1 MLHVVGWQPRWPG
14 QMTSTVSSLSR
25 LCFSFLAL
33 SLHSC
38 FLLFFNL
45 FRSHSLIDCLY
56 KYLVD
61 PPSFVVVPLTPS
73 PPIPKDSFQL

>member
-1 MLHVVGWQPRWPG
+1 
-14 QMTSTVSSLSR
+14 MTSTVSSLSQLLLLLLPPCMVIFLSYL
-25 LCFSFLAL
+25 LCSILI
-33 SLHSC
+33 
-38 FLLFFNL
+38 
-45 FRSHSLIDCLY
+45 HSLTVF